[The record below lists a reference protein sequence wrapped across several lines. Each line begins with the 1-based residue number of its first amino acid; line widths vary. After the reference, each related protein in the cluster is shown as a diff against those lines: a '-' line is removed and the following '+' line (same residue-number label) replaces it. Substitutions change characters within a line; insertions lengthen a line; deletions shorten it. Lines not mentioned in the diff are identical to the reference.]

1 MAYDEHLA
9 NRIDHVLKQKKVRF
23 DSKKMMGGLCYMIDD
38 KMAVGVVK
46 DALMVRI
53 DPELYESSLKKP
65 GVRHMDFTG
74 KIMKGFLLVDPIG
87 IDMDDDLEYW
97 IRLCLD
103 FNPRA
108 KASRKRVVGKK
119 AVGAGRGRPKSK

>member
-9 NRIDHVLKQKKVRF
+9 DRINSVLKRKKVHF
-23 DSKKMMGGLCYMIDD
+23 ESKKMMGGLCYMVND
-38 KMAVGVVK
+38 KMTVGIVK
-46 DALMVRI
+46 DSLMVRI
-53 DPELYESSLKKP
+53 DPDLYESSLKKP

-87 IDMDDDLEYW
+87 IDMDEDLEYW
-97 IRLCLD
+97 VQLCLD

-108 KASRKRVVGKK
+108 KASRKGGGVKGEW
-119 AVGAGRGRPKSK
+119 RGSKSKK

>member
-1 MAYDEHLA
+1 MAYDEQLA
-9 NRIDHVLKQKKVRF
+9 DRIDGVLKRKKVRF
-23 DSKKMMGGLCYMIDD
+23 ESKKMMGGLCYMIDD

-53 DPELYESSLKKP
+53 DPELYESSFEKP

-108 KASRKRVVGKK
+108 KASKKR
-119 AVGAGRGRPKSK
+119 AVGAPKVRSKK